1 MHPGVA
7 EFNGYRDGVD
17 GDRAGLTQCV
27 RRPRSAPVSG
37 KLACWRG
44 SSSRVLI
51 VSISCR
57 PPAGCRHRSQNVI
70 YVTFICVF
78 VVTGGQPQTLADTH
92 GQSPAVPRLRLQV
105 CARPRGATP

>member
-17 GDRAGLTQCV
+17 GDMAGLTQCG

-37 KLACWRG
+37 KLACWLGG
-44 SSSRVLI
+44 SSRGPDREHRLQ
-51 VSISCR
+51 
-57 PPAGCRHRSQNVI
+57 AAHGCRHPEPECDLRHI
-70 YVTFICVF
+70 LCVS

-92 GQSPAVPRLRLQV
+92 EQAPAAPRLRLQV
-105 CARPRGATP
+105 CARLRGATP